1 MGSKVLDQ
9 IKISAAEID
18 ERLRSF
24 SVSAQVFSCN
34 RQALIDQYEN
44 KWIAVYRG
52 QVEAVADS
60 LEGVTREIEAKG
72 IPPGETVVRHVDREE
87 KTFIL

>member
-24 SVSAQVFSCN
+24 SV
-34 RQALIDQYEN
+34 
-44 KWIAVYRG
+44 
-52 QVEAVADS
+52 
-60 LEGVTREIEAKG
+60 
-72 IPPGETVVRHVDREE
+72 DREE